1 MHRAAIESIFGLKL
15 GAQTLHFTP
24 CLPSSW
30 PEAELTL
37 SREGRTMRFILVRAP
52 PQAALDA
59 AAASLAGG
67 VARILLPGQALG
79 WTGLAAQS
87 SFVIP
92 LA

>member
-15 GAQTLHFTP
+15 GAQTLHFAP

-37 SREGRTMRFILVRAP
+37 AREGHTMRFILVRAT

-67 VARILLPGQALG
+67 VAQILLPGQSVG

-87 SFVIP
+87 CFVIP